1 MSVAYK
7 KVTYDAPLK
16 KLIDVRGLIEQF
28 FEAVCYAK
36 SPIER
41 AQNFLAL
48 WKRSK
53 HCSDCVTL
61 YCQNKFRLRRLIY
74 EIAEMC
80 NPEDADEK
88 EASKEDIRS
97 KLNELLPFMKVPEK
111 PEFNVEARVPNL
123 ISMCMLYGFM

>member
-1 MSVAYK
+1 M
-7 KVTYDAPLK
+7 K

-28 FEAVCYAK
+28 FEAMCFAK

-53 HCSDCVTL
+53 NCSDCVTL
-61 YCQNKFRLRRLIY
+61 YCQNKFRLRRVIY

-80 NPEDADEK
+80 DDEDDDGK
-88 EASKEDIRS
+88 EASKDDIRE
-97 KLNELLPFMKVPEK
+97 KLNGLIQFMRVPEK
-111 PEFNVEARVPNL
+111 PEFNVEVRAPKL
-123 ISMCMLYGFM
+123 IHFFKWTIVK